1 MLILIV
7 ALLVFGPDKIPEIAK
22 GLGKAMS
29 EYKKA
34 SNSIQK
40 QFQDAIR
47 FDDPPTPVI
56 ATTIK
61 EETPQDVQVAIDP
74 NQKHSLTE
82 LGGETHTHLQMGNQ

>member
-1 MLILIV
+1 MKEALNVNVFEPAHLMLIMIV
-7 ALLVFGPDKIPEIAK
+7 ALFVFGPDKIPEIAK

-47 FDDPPTPVI
+47 FEDPPTPVVFT
-56 ATTIK
+56 AK
-61 EETPQDVQVAIDP
+61 EETPKEVPIVTQTQ
-74 NQKHSLTE
+74 L
-82 LGGETHTHLQMGNQ
+82 